1 MIQLTS
7 IYCIVYT
14 NNMNNMNNIFSSCV
28 FPFTEEEQLCFL
40 FYVKNTKHQL
50 TEILPIER
58 WVFYLKQNQCS
69 YSDKTLPVHSY
80 TFVLTCVLTCVLCFY
95 FQYLDQIGQLFFG
108 LPPPPKQS
116 QGFLGKTKC
125 SYFYQYQ
132 ILVLYWKASKYIFII
147 HYILNVFY
155 QFLEMKSM
163 IIILQEQIHYRQ

>member
-14 NNMNNMNNIFSSCV
+14 NNMIYMFYYLELFFHLCV

-69 YSDKTLPVHSY
+69 YSDKTLPIHSY
-80 TFVLTCVLTCVLCFY
+80 TFVLTCVLCFY

-132 ILVLYWKASKYIFII
+132 ILVLHW
-147 HYILNVFY
+147 
-155 QFLEMKSM
+155 
-163 IIILQEQIHYRQ
+163 

>member
-14 NNMNNMNNIFSSCV
+14 NNMIYMFYYLELLFHLVLSL
-28 FPFTEEEQLCFL
+28 FTEEEWLCFL

-69 YSDKTLPVHSY
+69 YSDRTLPIHSY
-80 TFVLTCVLTCVLCFY
+80 TFVLTCVLCFY

-163 IIILQEQIHYRQ
+163 IIILQEQIRYRQ